1 MNVFQRAVSASISLG
16 MLLASG
22 QPVLPRPVLAQ
33 ILASSELPQPGP
45 NLPTAASA
53 IGGPS
58 MLFNG
63 ATYVSVPNASFP
75 AIGDGS
81 FYLEAWIY
89 PSNTTGFKAIFGKN
103 YLGGLW
109 FGLYNGKLRLYRG
122 SLSNV
127 EHSITVPLNTW
138 THVAVESYLE
148 SYPGSDQYMTAFYIN
163 GETDG
168 YYSRNGSGS
177 VGGTRDFYIGYDSGA
192 EYFVGDIAEARL
204 WTGTLGETYNRR
216 NLHVALDEKVPGL
229 QAVWHLTGD
238 ANDSIGSAHGIVV
251 GSTCFCGYV
260 SPAQPPTS
268 QIDEFFNALPQSS
281 YGLGGAYVPRL
292 NRAILAGGYRAGA
305 PNNKIS
311 SLNAGD
317 GKLTD
322 IGALPAALG
331 LPAAAYAESNDTV
344 YLFGGSPN
352 TTDATVDTIYAINP
366 QTGAART
373 VAATLPQ
380 SLYIAAAAYS
390 PRANKILIAG
400 GYRLPEGALDAVY
413 VFDVAS
419 ESISPASFSLP
430 RPIYGSAIAYSAATG
445 RIYLFGGA
453 NLGASYD
460 DILEIALEA
469 DGASALTAFTARLPA
484 AAGRIYAFEDARSK
498 LIYAGGANLTQLVAL
513 DPLTGEVWQTPVEMP
528 KEFAETAQAYYPAPA
543 SKSTTYSVAFYSPVN
558 RHALI
563 AGGGLFSGT
572 GSVAVWR
579 APLGDGPLVKL
590 GHWDLRDF
598 DPRTINAIDG
608 DASNVLFGSTN
619 GTYHLY
625 DYGYASPSQQ
635 WYNVGNTSA
644 VRWDKYSLSP
654 FMAAANKA
662 YLGWQ
667 NSGAT
672 TQLVDAGYPIH
683 ALEPYNGVPIV
694 GRSSIN
700 SQFVQLPGALAPNGD
715 ASSYT
720 YQGVTPNCSWTSGVR
735 YRGFDFSLLRDRYWA
750 VNSSGYNCAGVAANG
765 ALISPTE
772 KGSDR
777 PNAISTNLLELRHSL
792 ASGATWT
799 LNDLGPVCNAGGFVA
814 RKLAFGTNGDLWLA
828 GENGVCRYPAAN
840 LPDQVSP
847 QPSVFDLPYAVNAN
861 DVSVDADG
869 RVWFSTDGG
878 LSGFEVRYDPS
889 VTMNLLRA
897 VDFNKF
903 NAPIGS
909 SAGASALN
917 TVGAVGEKVYAARGS
932 KVFSY
937 AARWNQLDQSAGLRT
952 QNVTMLRTARGKLF
966 AATDTALYVLQPD
979 GITWDGRAYA
989 GVRDVLEDSR
999 GRIWVTA
1006 DAGASLYVPASAG
1019 SWAFAPGMEAVPG
1032 PAYSLAEDASGRV
1045 FIGLSDGVAL
1055 YDRERVV
1062 TKLTPPTGAISVTRL
1077 FGDREGN
1084 LWAGTHNGL
1093 ARFNNADSS
1102 WTLFDTTNNGIGSLS
1117 PNANII
1123 TDIAQ
1128 RGDGRLFVST
1138 RDGIFWMAPGGTAF
1152 TRQSGSVGPS
1162 PLATDELGRIWAGNT
1177 VQASDTAWNWHYW
1190 TNSGIRSSAVN
1201 DVATDRADRVWFA
1214 HPNGG
1219 ISVRGSF
1226 LPAFPDEVVD
1236 VSSMSA
1242 YQGSANT
1249 EITLYGQGFGS
1260 DTSALNVTFG
1270 GAAVEVTSANRTS
1283 MRVRL
1288 TEKARSGDVVVRRGK
1303 RAVTKGPV
1311 SGVPY
1316 FCAIPL
1322 IQSMTPTGG
1331 NVGVQIAFRGTN
1343 FDEDAQVA
1351 LGAGQHY
1358 ASIKSPTEA
1367 LAEILPTD
1375 VSGNASIKNTCA
1387 GATFT
1392 ATRSDFRKIN
1402 VNVDR
1407 LDVNQGYAGMKLTA
1421 NNATLVSAWLSTD
1434 VVPRSTDWL
1443 SATRA
1448 YANATWIP
1456 MAGVA
1461 IPRSDGGPAP
1471 ARWGA
1476 IVNALNIPNVELS
1489 WGDAS
1494 TVEFSL
1500 YNNGR
1505 IVAQRVS
1512 PPLAVAYS
1520 SKPVVLL
1527 VPIMPDGYTARQLND
1542 MKGAVDANKADF
1554 ERRILPG
1561 GISARWANEVILR
1574 SQVTQSTTIK
1584 ISNEDEQNSA
1594 GWEMNRIRYRYNE
1607 KTDSPAGVAFGLV
1620 YTGIAA
1626 GAGMAQIGYTPQWKE
1641 RERCF
1646 DDVVGD
1652 VIEFVGADRG
1662 CGPEFPQFLGWAIG
1676 DTNSSHL
1683 LAHEFGHMLGL
1694 VPQGAPNLYDYGGSG
1709 GGSHSILSEIM
1720 TPTQPA
1726 RPLDCNGM
1734 DANTIFNPGLTLEQH
1749 VGLNYA
1755 LNQPIINPIS
1765 PTQLLSSIIPM
1776 TTTAVNANI
1785 TSRAKATLSYACNRT
1800 GQNGYLEPP
1809 DYNYLS
1815 AKRFNYLRP
1824 IYQPVLAAA
1833 AARRASAPGAIRANE
1848 PRLAV
1853 MGVVT
1858 ASMLADGG
1866 RIRVVEPK
1874 SSTLKLTPD
1883 YIGEYQLVQRD
1894 AGGAE
1899 LLRWGINPLFA
1910 DDDTGIPHDMS
1921 PEAPATHGPHHTG
1934 GNEAGWF
1941 TAVMTKAA
1949 GVARVDLVKGNTALA
1964 TFAAGAS
1971 PPVVNITVVNVGAET
1986 LDVDW
1991 SVSDADNDP
2000 MSIGV
2005 DYSLDGVTWMPVS
2018 GAEVSGPDSATSRI
2032 LLSLLGGSNTARVRV
2047 WATDGFGYGESVSDA
2062 FVVPA
2067 QAPRAVI
2074 QLPVEGM
2081 VALESQPIALLGHG
2095 VDGKDG
2101 TITQTGALRWLS
2113 SRDGW
2118 VGAGQTLNAQL
2129 SVGVHALSLYVYNT
2143 DAQIGIA
2150 TVNLTVLGDYD
2161 GDGISDAEEAASGMN
2176 ALSERDALADTDGD
2190 GMTLLQE
2197 RATGSDPNDADSDD
2211 DGRSDGQEVIDGT
2224 LPTWQDAPRANAL
2237 SLSPGAI
2244 SFTLDLSVTEQLPQ
2258 AVVFVDSYQ
2267 PVSYTLSV
2275 DAPWMEF
2282 DRAAG
2287 LTSDAVTLVLN
2298 PILLAYGTQTGTIMA
2313 LAPPLAPMT
2322 TVITVT
2328 VTGKRD
2334 FCDANL
2340 DGQTDTQDVAAIQAR
2355 IGTGAGSPNYSAYYD
2370 LNRDG
2375 AIDASDVALAQSCLT
2390 EWPNKAFV
2398 PSVR

>member
-1 MNVFQRAVSASISLG
+1 
-16 MLLASG
+16 
-22 QPVLPRPVLAQ
+22 
-33 ILASSELPQPGP
+33 
-45 NLPTAASA
+45 
-53 IGGPS
+53 

-127 EHSITVPLNTW
+127 EHGITIPLNTW

-148 SYPGSDQYMTAFYIN
+148 SYPGSDQYMTSFYIN

-177 VGGTRDFYIGYDSGA
+177 VGGARDFYIGYDSGA

-238 ANDSIGSAHGIVV
+238 ANDSIGSAHGTVV
-251 GSTCFCGYV
+251 GATCFCGYV

-268 QIDEFFNALPQSS
+268 QIDEFFNALPQAS

-305 PNNKIS
+305 PSNKIS
-311 SLNAGD
+311 SLNTGD

-322 IGALPAALG
+322 IGTLPAALG
-331 LPAAAYAESNDTV
+331 LPAAAYAEANDTV

-352 TTDATVDTIYAINP
+352 TIDGTVDSIYAIDP

-430 RPIYGSAIAYSAATG
+430 RPMYGSAIAYSSASG

-469 DGASALTAFTARLPA
+469 DGANAMTSLAARLPA

-498 LIYAGGANLTQLVAL
+498 LIYAGGAGLARLVAF

-528 KEFAETAQAYYPAPA
+528 KAFAETAQAYYPAPA
-543 SKSTTYSVAFYSPVN
+543 SKSTDYSVAFYSPVN

-563 AGGGLFSGT
+563 AGGGTFSST
-572 GSVAVWR
+572 GSAAVWR

-590 GHWDLRDF
+590 GHWDLTDF
-598 DPRTINAIDG
+598 GARTVNAIAG
-608 DASNVLFGSTN
+608 DKSNLVVGTTD
-619 GTYHLY
+619 GTYHY
-625 DYGYASPSQQ
+625 SDYG
-635 WYNVGNTSA
+635 NVAPNQNWFNNGNTSA
-644 VRWDKYSLSP
+644 VGWQESGSSP
-654 FMAAANKA
+654 YFFPYMAAAGSVK
-662 YLGWQ
+662 LGLS
-667 NSGAT
+667 NGSLFSIYGGDSYATVNGLEMMSNDLPVIARLGKVGGAT
-672 TQLVDAGYPIH
+672 GPSAASILAPSGSTSSFTYMGFNDRCEVSTDVKYRGLNINTFAQRYWVLSAPIH
-683 ALEPYNGVPIV
+683 CGPALLGPPSPAT
-694 GRSSIN
+694 GRAPDESKS
-700 SQFVQLPGALAPNGD
+700 APNAPNYD
-715 ASSYT
+715 AVYLREIRW
-720 YQGVTPNCSWTSGVR
+720 TP
-735 YRGFDFSLLRDRYWA
+735 DF
-750 VNSSGYNCAGVAANG
+750 GAGTWSEASATPVAN
-765 ALISPTE
+765 
-772 KGSDR
+772 
-777 PNAISTNLLELRHSL
+777 
-792 ASGATWT
+792 
-799 LNDLGPVCNAGGFVA
+799 PVCDSASIWPQKF
-814 RKLAFGTNGDLWLA
+814 AFGKNGDLWIA
-828 GENGVCRYPAAN
+828 GYGGVCRYPAAN
-840 LPDQVSP
+840 LPDSGAP
-847 QPSVFDLPYAVNAN
+847 AYSVFDLPYATDSYNLG
-861 DVSVDADG
+861 VDGDG
-869 RVWFSTDGG
+869 RIWFSTDGG

-909 SAGASALN
+909 STGSSALN
-917 TVGAVGEKVYAARGS
+917 TVGAVGEKVFAARGP

-952 QNVTMLRTARGKLF
+952 QNVKMLRTARGKLF
-966 AATDTALYVLQPD
+966 AATDTALYTLQPD

-989 GVRDVLEDSR
+989 GVRDVLEDSQ
-999 GRIWVTA
+999 GRIWVAA
-1006 DAGASLYVPASAG
+1006 DAGAPLYVPASAG
-1019 SWAFAPGMEAVPG
+1019 SWAFAPGMEAMPG
-1032 PAYSLAEDASGRV
+1032 PAYALAEDASGRI

-1102 WTLFDTTNNGIGSLS
+1102 WSLFDTTNSGIGSLS

-1138 RDGIFWMAPGGTAF
+1138 RDGIFWMAPGGAVF
-1152 TRQSGSVGPS
+1152 TRLAGSAGPW
-1162 PLATDELGRIWAGNT
+1162 PLETDELGRIWAGNT
-1177 VQASDTAWNWHYW
+1177 VQTSDTAWNWHYW

-1236 VSSMSA
+1236 VTSMST
-1242 YQGSANT
+1242 YQGSANN

-1260 DTSALNVTFG
+1260 DTGALNVTFG
-1270 GAAVEVTSANRTS
+1270 GAAVEVLSANRTS

-1288 TEKARSGDVVVRRGK
+1288 TDKARSGDVVVRRGK

-1311 SGVPY
+1311 SGAPY
-1316 FCAIPL
+1316 FCAIPV
-1322 IQSMTPTGG
+1322 IDSMTPTGG
-1331 NVGVQIAFRGTN
+1331 NVGVQITFRGTN

-1367 LAEILPTD
+1367 QAEILPAD
-1375 VSGNASIKNTCA
+1375 VTGNASIKNTCA

-1392 ATRSDFRKIN
+1392 ATRNDFRKIN

-1434 VVPRSTDWL
+1434 VVPRPTDWL

-1461 IPRSDGGPAP
+1461 VPRSDGGPVP

-1494 TVEFSL
+1494 TVEFTL

-1584 ISNEDEQNSA
+1584 ISNQDEQNSA

-1607 KTDSPAGVAFGLV
+1607 KTYSPAGVAFGVV

-1626 GAGMAQIGYTPQWKE
+1626 GAGMAQIGYTPQWMD

-1694 VPQGAPNLYDYGGSG
+1694 VPQGAPNLYDYGTSG

-1734 DANTIFNPGLTLEQH
+1734 DANTMFNPGLTLEQH
-1749 VGLNYA
+1749 AGLNYA
-1755 LNQPIINPIS
+1755 LNQPIVNPIS
-1765 PTQLLSSIIPM
+1765 PNQLFSNIIPM

-1824 IYQPVLAAA
+1824 IYSPELAA
-1833 AARRASAPGAIRANE
+1833 RAVRTLSAPWATRAIE

-1858 ASMLADGG
+1858 ASLLADGG
-1866 RIRVVEPK
+1866 RIRAVEPK

-1883 YIGEYQLVQRD
+1883 YIGAYQLVQRD

-1910 DDDTGIPHDMS
+1910 DDDTGIPHDTT
-1921 PEAPATHGPHHTG
+1921 PGAPATHGPHHAG
-1934 GNEAGWF
+1934 GNDAGWF
-1941 TAVMTKAA
+1941 TAVMTRAA
-1949 GVARVDLVKGNTALA
+1949 GVARVDLVKGNAVLA
-1964 TFAAGAS
+1964 TFTAGAS
-1971 PPVVNITVVNVGAET
+1971 APVVNIAGVTVGTET
-1986 LDVDW
+1986 LEVNW

-2005 DYSLDGVTWMPVS
+2005 DYSLDGATWTPVA
-2018 GAEVSGPDSATSRI
+2018 GAEANGSANIVSSVF
-2032 LLSLLGGSNTARVRV
+2032 LSLLGGSTTARVRV
-2047 WATDGFGYGESVSDA
+2047 WATDGFGYGEAVSDA

-2074 QLPVEGM
+2074 QLSVDGL
-2081 VALESQPIALLGHG
+2081 VALESQPIVLLGHG

-2129 SVGVHALSLYVYNT
+2129 SVGVHALSLYAYNSDGQT
-2143 DAQIGIA
+2143 GIA
-2150 TVNLTVLGDYD
+2150 TVNVTVLGDYD

-2176 ALSERDALADTDGD
+2176 VLSERDALADTDGD
-2190 GMTLLQE
+2190 GMTLVQE
-2197 RATGSDPNDADSDD
+2197 RATGTDPNDADSDD

-2224 LPTWQDAPRANAL
+2224 VPTWPDEPRQNAL

-2258 AVVFVDSYQ
+2258 AVVFVDSNL
-2267 PVSYTLSV
+2267 PISYTLSV
-2275 DAPWMEF
+2275 GAPWMEF

-2298 PILLAYGTQTGTIMA
+2298 PILLAYGTQTGTITA

-2322 TVITVT
+2322 TAVTVT
-2328 VTGKRD
+2328 VTRKRD
-2334 FCDANL
+2334 FCDANQ
-2340 DGQTDTQDVAAIQAR
+2340 DGQTDAQDVAAIQALV
-2355 IGTGAGSPNYSAYYD
+2355 GTSVSSPNYSAYYD
-2370 LNRDG
+2370 QDRNGD
-2375 AIDASDVALAQSCLT
+2375 IDAGDVALAQSCLT
-2390 EWPNKAFV
+2390 EWPSKAFV